1 MKAALLGC
9 LLTASSAMM
18 FGCHSDR
25 SAPDA
30 GTQTIHARLVESQ
43 QQQVP
48 LQLIA
53 TGTIHARE
61 TALLSAQVMGRIENV
76 LVHEGDLVHAGQ
88 ILVTLDDSALRAS
101 LEQTHADRA
110 ATENAQAAA
119 QANSALA
126 ASTLERYKQ
135 LESQRSV
142 TLQEMDEVSRRAN
155 AAEATLNALRAQ
167 ADAARARERGAQT
180 TLGYTRLAAP
190 FSAIVVARMADP
202 GTLASPGVPLL
213 QLDKAGS
220 LQLNVTVDESSIG
233 SIHPGMTTTVTAASG
248 PTTQMVGTVST
259 ILPAA
264 DPASHTF
271 LVKIDLPSSHQLHVG
286 TYGSAAFANG
296 VKLTILVPR
305 SSLVSRGSLTCVY
318 ALNHQGI
325 AQLRYI
331 TVGMQQGNFVEVL
344 SGLSSGEKLVDA
356 PSDRDLSGKR
366 IEVMP

>member
-1 MKAALLGC
+1 
-9 LLTASSAMM
+9 
-18 FGCHSDR
+18 
-25 SAPDA
+25 
-30 GTQTIHARLVESQ
+30 
-43 QQQVP
+43 
-48 LQLIA
+48 
-53 TGTIHARE
+53 
-61 TALLSAQVMGRIENV
+61 
-76 LVHEGDLVHAGQ
+76 
-88 ILVTLDDSALRAS
+88 
-101 LEQTHADRA
+101 
-110 ATENAQAAA
+110 
-119 QANSALA
+119 
-126 ASTLERYKQ
+126 
-135 LESQRSV
+135 
-142 TLQEMDEVSRRAN
+142 
-155 AAEATLNALRAQ
+155 
-167 ADAARARERGAQT
+167 
-180 TLGYTRLAAP
+180 
-190 FSAIVVARMADP
+190 
-202 GTLASPGVPLL
+202 
-213 QLDKAGS
+213 
-220 LQLNVTVDESSIG
+220 
-233 SIHPGMTTTVTAASG
+233 MTTTVTAASG